1 MWDFNEDGSLVY
13 VDELGGIYS
22 PDELGIDPNDFFG
35 LSPQQSQD
43 FTDYE
48 GAKLVADIAKEYPN
62 YANMSNEELDAAL
75 GKAYTAAGL
84 KVPEDKK
91 TNFLD
96 AAKKAL
102 QTPAG
107 LLTAGRA
114 LYGLFGSGD
123 QPRTAGYQGTIP
135 KLTAVREQI
144 KQPDYTPYT
153 GQATMGR
160 RFFTDPQ
167 YAKTPEELEA
177 AKTAAQ
183 AQAVELKKAI
193 PTAPDAATAPNP
205 NVTGPVLTKDGATA
219 TGILKDFLDK
229 SNSGYYDERAG
240 RILAEAPEKTN
251 ADVLKEMQRVAASDP
266 NNPLLKF
273 LPPEIRPGEP
283 SDMVP
288 PAKEKPNVTT
298 PVDPEQSLIQ
308 PIVSPN
314 RPGEVEELMRSYTD
328 AQSAIRPGEPST
340 IGAPAY
346 NPIVRSNKIAGAAQ
360 GGIMQLAKGRYLRG
374 ETDGMSD
381 KIPSSIDGV
390 QPAALSHGEFVI
402 PADVVSHLG
411 NGNSDAG
418 ADQLYKM
425 MDRVRKDR
433 TGTAKQGKK
442 INPDK
447 YLGGGIAGYDS
458 GGIAKFTNGGSSS
471 LNALS
476 PSASN
481 PFGSTATTTLAPY
494 IGDYATG
501 MLGRA
506 QALAQEPYQGY
517 QGPLTAGYSPLQQ
530 QAFTAAGNINPQAT
544 FGTANLQQY
553 MNPYTQLSLQPQ
565 LDEMRRQAQISQQGL
580 QSQFA
585 KAGALG
591 GARDILARSEN
602 LRNLQ
607 TAQSGVIGR
616 GFENAF
622 NQAMGQYNIG
632 RQQQL
637 SDVGALAGLGAQQ
650 RGIEQ
655 EGIAALQ
662 KQFEQEKMDP
672 FTKLQFQQSMMQGL
686 PTGTTSLTPNLSDM
700 QRTGITLKQA
710 TDMYE
715 ILKNI
720 PGFADAIKP

>member
-1 MWDFNEDGSLVY
+1 
-13 VDELGGIYS
+13 
-22 PDELGIDPNDFFG
+22 
-35 LSPQQSQD
+35 
-43 FTDYE
+43 
-48 GAKLVADIAKEYPN
+48 
-62 YANMSNEELDAAL
+62 
-75 GKAYTAAGL
+75 
-84 KVPEDKK
+84 
-91 TNFLD
+91 
-96 AAKKAL
+96 
-102 QTPAG
+102 
-107 LLTAGRA
+107 
-114 LYGLFGSGD
+114 
-123 QPRTAGYQGTIP
+123 
-135 KLTAVREQI
+135 
-144 KQPDYTPYT
+144 
-153 GQATMGR
+153 
-160 RFFTDPQ
+160 
-167 YAKTPEELEA
+167 
-177 AKTAAQ
+177 
-183 AQAVELKKAI
+183 
-193 PTAPDAATAPNP
+193 
-205 NVTGPVLTKDGATA
+205 
-219 TGILKDFLDK
+219 
-229 SNSGYYDERAG
+229 
-240 RILAEAPEKTN
+240 
-251 ADVLKEMQRVAASDP
+251 MQRVAASDP

-273 LPPEIRPGEP
+273 LPPEIRPGEQQAAKP
-283 SDMVP
+283 S
-288 PAKEKPNVTT
+288 E
-298 PVDPEQSLIQ
+298 
-308 PIVSPN
+308 VSPAFKDIPLIGI
-314 RPGEVEELMRSYTD
+314 PGRDVGVAQPLPQKPDYSGSEMPFSITQPRVEFT
-328 AQSAIRPGEPST
+328 
-340 IGAPAY
+340 
-346 NPIVRSNKIAGAAQ
+346 SNKIAGAAQ

-374 ETDGMSD
+374 GTDGMSD

-433 TGTAKQGKK
+433 TGTTKQGKK
-442 INPDK
+442 INPDQ
-447 YLGGGIAGYDS
+447 YLGGGIAGYAS
-458 GGIAKFTNGGSSS
+458 GGIAKFTTGGSSS
-471 LNALS
+471 LSGLS
-476 PSASN
+476 PSSSN

-544 FGTANLQQY
+544 FGTSNLQQY

-565 LDEMRRQAQISQQGL
+565 LDEMRRQADISQQNIQG
-580 QSQFA
+580 QFS
-585 KAGALG
+585 KAGAFG
-591 GARDILARSEN
+591 GAREAIARSEN

-607 TAQSGVIGR
+607 AAQSGIIGR

-655 EGIAALQ
+655 EGITALQ

-672 FTKLQFQQSMMQGL
+672 FTKLQFQQGMMQGL
-686 PTGTTSLTPNLSDM
+686 PIGTTSMTPNLSDM
-700 QRTGITLKQA
+700 QRTGISLKQA

-720 PGFADAIKP
+720 PGFADAIK

>member
-1 MWDFNEDGSLVY
+1 MDDYGDIGFDVSDLYGMSF
-13 VDELGGIYS
+13 DELGFDASDLEGVSFDDIGFDV
-22 PDELGIDPNDFFG
+22 PEM
-35 LSPQQSQD
+35 
-43 FTDYE
+43 FTDDE
-48 GAKLVADIAKEYPN
+48 GNTLVVGANGKIYLTDSSGKPITPSDAKYKTVGSGLFDKFKQAIA
-62 YANMSNEELDAAL
+62 
-75 GKAYTAAGL
+75 
-84 KVPEDKK
+84 
-91 TNFLD
+91 
-96 AAKKAL
+96 
-102 QTPAG
+102 TPAG

-160 RFFTDPQ
+160 RFFTDQQ
-167 YAKTPEELEA
+167 YAKTPEELET
-177 AKTAAQ
+177 AKTAAK
-183 AQAVELKKAI
+183 AQAVALEKAI
-193 PTAPDAATAPNP
+193 PDAPDAATAPNP
-205 NVTGPVLTKDGATA
+205 NVTGPVLTKEEATA
-219 TGILKDFLDK
+219 TGILKDFLK
-229 SNSGYYDERAG
+229 EANSGYYDERAG
-240 RILAEAPEKTN
+240 RILTE
-251 ADVLKEMQRVAASDP
+251 
-266 NNPLLKF
+266 
-273 LPPEIRPGEP
+273 
-283 SDMVP
+283 P

-308 PIVSPN
+308 PIVNPAP
-314 RPGEVEELMRSYTD
+314 PGAVEELPRSYTD
-328 AQSAIRPGEPST
+328 AQAT
-340 IGAPAY
+340 IP
-346 NPIVRSNKIAGAAQ
+346 AAQ

-374 ETDGMSD
+374 GTDGMSD

-418 ADQLYKM
+418 ADQLYRM

-565 LDEMRRQAQISQQGL
+565 LDELRRQSQISQQGT
-580 QSQFA
+580 QGQFTR
-585 KAGALG
+585 AGALG
-591 GARDILARSEN
+591 GARDVLARSEN

-607 TAQSGVIGR
+607 TAQAGIIGR
-616 GFENAF
+616 GFESAF
-622 NQAMGQYNIG
+622 DRAMGQYNIG

-655 EGIAALQ
+655 EGITALQ

-672 FTKLQFQQSMMQGL
+672 YNKLEFQQKFIQGL
-686 PTGTTSLTPNLSDM
+686 PTGTTSLTPNLTDM